1 MTTKQAIAGVAPVEL
16 GEVTVM
22 TVWPSIARYGIGR
35 ALGAL
40 FNIPL
45 GFYVLTVSNLIAL
58 ASIPIALPL
67 YLSNVAPVIGIR
79 YRLTNRRVIVERG
92 LGRKASRSID
102 LDRFDA
108 IDVDVATGQ
117 AWYDAGDLVFRKGK
131 VEVFRLEGVSRP
143 EAFRR
148 SCLKTWQ
155 AHTTVKQARERQPA
169 MV

>member
-1 MTTKQAIAGVAPVEL
+1 MTTKQAIAGVAPAEL

-35 ALGAL
+35 ALGVL

-45 GFYVLTVSNLIAL
+45 GMYVFTVGNFMAL

-79 YRLTNRRVIVERG
+79 YRLTNRRIIVERG
-92 LGRKASRSID
+92 LSHQPSRSID

-108 IDVDVATGQ
+108 IDLEVAPGQ
-117 AWYDAGDLVFRKGK
+117 SWYDAGDLVFRNGK

-143 EAFRR
+143 QAFRQ

-155 AHTTVKQARERQPA
+155 AHTTVKQARQRQPA
-169 MV
+169 MA